1 MTKVK
6 VELPYEKE
14 SKIEVELPA
23 KNLIGIVEPH
33 YIPKIKN
40 EEQEIRRTLLN
51 PIGSKP
57 LPEIVKPGDKIS
69 IVITDN
75 TRRCPEDK
83 ILPIL
88 LDELETVGIRD
99 EDITCIVGLGAH
111 RAMTEEEL
119 IAKVGKEVFERI
131 TIINHNCYD
140 KTEACYCGITERLK
154 TPLWVNKTVV
164 KADVKI
170 CTGTV
175 EFHTFA
181 GYSGGRKSILP
192 GVSNFESI
200 VAVHQPSLID
210 APNVGPGLLKG
221 NPIHEDMVSAAR
233 LVGVDLIIN
242 VVLNDKDEIVGIAA
256 GDVERAHECLI
267 NLYDQIYKVEISEP
281 ADIIIAPPGYPK
293 DINLYQATRACTNL
307 ILAPKPSIK
316 RGGFIIIPAR
326 CPDEIGDELFY
337 KFMKCAKSPKEV
349 IQKTLREKGKLCHKP
364 YLLSKFLMHAR
375 VVITDCEIPEQV
387 IREMH
392 MIPATTVEDGLRI
405 AFSKLGSDAKILV
418 VKHPISTMPILK

>member
-6 VELPYEKE
+6 VELPYGKE
-14 SKIEVELPA
+14 TKIEVELPER
-23 KNLIGIVEPH
+23 NLIGIVEPH
-33 YIPKIKN
+33 DMPKIKN
-40 EEQEIRRTLLN
+40 EEQEIRRALLN

-57 LPEIVKPGDKIS
+57 LSQIVKPGDKIA

-75 TRRCPEDK
+75 TRRCPEDR

-88 LDELETVGIRD
+88 LDELETLGVRD
-99 EDITCIVGLGAH
+99 EDITCVVGLGAH

-119 IAKVGKEVFERI
+119 RAKVGKEIFERI

-140 KTEACYCGITERLK
+140 KTEAHYCGITERLK

-164 KADVKI
+164 EADVKI
-170 CTGTV
+170 CTGIV

-200 VAVHQPSLID
+200 VAVHQPNLID
-210 APNVGPGLLKG
+210 APNVGPGILTG

-256 GDVERAHECLI
+256 GDVERVHKHLI
-267 NLYDQIYKVEISEP
+267 NLYNQMYKVEIPEP

-307 ILAPKPSIK
+307 ILVPKPSIK

-326 CPDEIGDELFY
+326 CQDGVGDELFY
-337 KFMKCAKSPKEV
+337 KFMKCAKHPEEV
-349 IQKTLREKGKLCHKP
+349 IQKTRRENDKLCHKP

-375 VVITDCEIPEQV
+375 VVITNCEIPEQI

-392 MIPATTVEDGLRI
+392 MIPAATVEDGLKI
-405 AFSKLGSDAKILV
+405 AFNKLGLNARILV
-418 VKHPISTMPILK
+418 VKHPISTMPVLK